1 MSRMIGFRSI
11 VLETAIIEK
20 MILGS
25 SGFGIRA
32 PTHTRRRGACKL
44 SRKSIGSERLV
55 PKTPLQVERLVP
67 KTLLRVADNTRHRVE
82 PTRDACPDRVVDHAP
97 RCLPARHR
105 PKIIQILPGSSTI

>member
-55 PKTPLQVERLVP
+55 PKT
-67 KTLLRVADNTRHRVE
+67 LLRVADNTRHRVE

-105 PKIIQILPGSSTI
+105 PKIIQIWPGSS